1 MKVEILFV
9 TVLILIVFYEGYLKG
24 PIQLAY
30 SYYKVIVGLFICV
43 YLGYAYY
50 TSKAHFAEALDFVKG
65 MFLPSA
71 PSLTPLLTSNKKNRN
86 VSQLLKK
93 KVAAKQRWECGHC
106 KKILDASY
114 EVDHIVAL
122 YKGGTN
128 DEGNL
133 IALCRN
139 CHGIKTV
146 DERLA

>member
-1 MKVEILFV
+1 MKVEILFI
-9 TVLILIVFYEGYLKG
+9 TVLILIVFYEGYLKQ
-24 PIQLAY
+24 PLQVVY
-30 SYYKVIVGLFICV
+30 SYYKVIVGLFV
-43 YLGYAYY
+43 AAYLAYAYY
-50 TSKAHFAEALDFVKG
+50 TSPAHFATALDFVKG
-65 MFLPSA
+65 TFLP
-71 PSLTPLLTSNKKNRN
+71 TSVSNIGPKKQRS

-93 KVAAKQRWECGHC
+93 KVAAKQMWACGHC

-122 YKGGTN
+122 YRGGTN

-146 DERLA
+146 DERLSTN

>member
-1 MKVEILFV
+1 MKVQVLFV
-9 TVLILIVFYEGYLKG
+9 VVLILIVFYEGYLKY
-24 PIQLAY
+24 PLEIAY
-30 SYYKVIVGLFICV
+30 SYYKVIVGLCICG
-43 YLGYAYY
+43 YLGYTYY
-50 TSKAHFAEALDFVKG
+50 TSRENFAEALEFVKTV
-65 MFLPSA
+65 FLP
-71 PSLTPLLTSNKKNRN
+71 TSVSHIAVKKRN

-93 KVAAKQRWECGHC
+93 KVAAKQQWACGHC

-139 CHGIKTV
+139 CHGAKTV
-146 DERLA
+146 DERLY